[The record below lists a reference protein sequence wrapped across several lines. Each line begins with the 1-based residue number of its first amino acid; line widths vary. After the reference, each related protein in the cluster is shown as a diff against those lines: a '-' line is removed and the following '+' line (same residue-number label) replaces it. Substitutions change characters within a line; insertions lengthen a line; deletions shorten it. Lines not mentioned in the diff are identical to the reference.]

1 MKKHEEGGRL
11 KTTAQS
17 KNTFQAVKTA
27 PHNIPISTKT
37 MNIDKVYHRIGGFGT
52 FQKKAFALY
61 LIGSVYYGT
70 QIVINIFAGVL
81 PTNQTCADPPGL
93 DACDVNCTKLQF
105 NDYDGYHS
113 YSIEVSVIKC
123 C

>member
-1 MKKHEEGGRL
+1 
-11 KTTAQS
+11 
-17 KNTFQAVKTA
+17 
-27 PHNIPISTKT
+27 
-37 MNIDKVYHRIGGFGT
+37 MNIDEVYHRIGGFGT

-81 PTNQTCADPPGL
+81 PTNQTCAGPQGI
-93 DACDVNCTKLQF
+93 DACDANCTKLQF

-123 C
+123 CWFVRIYLYGGITLYDQTNNLTLSLTAHMKLRAAC